1 MAAEKSVRKW
11 AMRKIWTGMMRDTE
25 ENEQIWDTILGIN
38 ICYVLYMNSSDEEEE
53 EKVTSVSGLRHRILC
68 GHRA

>member
-1 MAAEKSVRKW
+1 
-11 AMRKIWTGMMRDTE
+11 MRDTE